1 MDELVMFCKATHL
14 NSELGVLS
22 YVPGHIRGG
31 GCKVKWNTWKLCGI
45 FSEKLAQVAV
55 ISLNTDSD
63 AIICCKQVEVAV
75 KMYDECGDCMCHYFK
90 FTLVVI
96 DIVNQNFCS
105 TTYLY
110 CTCKLL
116 HISSTLRLKYCY
128 LKKNV
133 ASCYF

>member
-1 MDELVMFCKATHL
+1 MQGKTGTPE
-14 NSELGVLS
+14 NSA
-22 YVPGHIRGG
+22 GH
-31 GCKVKWNTWKLCGI
+31 
-45 FSEKLAQVAV
+45 FSEILAQVTV
-55 ISLNTDSD
+55 NSLNTESD

-116 HISSTLRLKYCY
+116 HISSTFRL
-128 LKKNV
+128 
-133 ASCYF
+133 